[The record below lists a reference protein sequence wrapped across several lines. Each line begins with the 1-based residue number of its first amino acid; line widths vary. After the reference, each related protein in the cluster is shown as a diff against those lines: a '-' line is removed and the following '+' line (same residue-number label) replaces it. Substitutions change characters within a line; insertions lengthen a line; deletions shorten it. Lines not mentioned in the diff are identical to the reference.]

1 MKTSHKAVFLMILC
15 TLFTSLGQILWKL
28 GVIRIDLSNIF
39 SVFNL
44 PFMMGFVAY
53 GVGWIFML
61 MSFKRGELSI
71 LYPIVAT
78 SYIWVSIFSP
88 IIFPTDSMNL
98 LKWVGVIVILISVS
112 ILGFGGSNEKKV
124 MHHG

>member
-1 MKTSHKAVFLMILC
+1 MKTSHKAVLLMIMC

-28 GVIRIDLSNIF
+28 GVIRIDLADIF
-39 SVFNL
+39 SFFNL
-44 PFMMGFVAY
+44 PFILGFFAY

-88 IIFPTDSMNL
+88 IIFPTDSMNP
-98 LKWVGVIVILISVS
+98 LKWLGVVVILISVS
-112 ILGFGGSNEKKV
+112 LLGFNGSTEKKV